1 MALNA
6 FSHQQQQQQDHHH
19 QDFGRPPGG
28 GFALR
33 LRRRYPSVQVG
44 VLHTTNPTTSIDT
57 ANNTATATNWLV
69 GGSLTASFPQ
79 TGVVLEPC
87 ASLTYNTATAS
98 SSGTTGIAVPS
109 GVCVE
114 VDTATASMR

>member
-1 MALNA
+1 MHSLNLHLNNKIIKTLA
-6 FSHQQQQQQDHHH
+6 GLLVAVSLSACT
-19 QDFGRPPGG
+19 GVT
-28 GFALR
+28 
-33 LRRRYPSVQVG
+33 PSVQVG
-44 VLHTTNPTTSIDT
+44 VLHTTNPATSIDT

-69 GGSLTASFPQ
+69 GGSLKASFPQ